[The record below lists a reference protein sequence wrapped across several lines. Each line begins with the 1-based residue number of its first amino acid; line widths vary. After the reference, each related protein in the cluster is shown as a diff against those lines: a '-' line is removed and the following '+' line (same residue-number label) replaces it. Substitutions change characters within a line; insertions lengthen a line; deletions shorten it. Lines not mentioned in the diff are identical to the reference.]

1 MVVTRSMSGT
11 SKTTNTNAKISVNHK
26 SATKKTDTN
35 TKISV
40 NHKAA
45 KRPSKRAKSQRTE
58 KVDGFYGK
66 TCVVKDGWP
75 LDLDA
80 FTIFMRNDYL
90 KKYYQNRPPPT
101 YGITPFEVSCAGQ
114 LEWRGM
120 SAKDKAPFR
129 KLAREMR
136 AEGRS
141 FFSF

>member
-1 MVVTRSMSGT
+1 MGVYPSLSPFYLYKYVEFIMVVTRSMSGT
-11 SKTTNTNAKISVNHK
+11 TKTA
-26 SATKKTDTN
+26 DTN

-45 KRPSKRAKSQRTE
+45 KRPCKRAKSPRTE
-58 KVDGFYGK
+58 KVD
-66 TCVVKDGWP
+66 VE
-75 LDLDA
+75 
-80 FTIFMRNDYL
+80 RNDYL
-90 KKYYQNRPPPT
+90 KKYYENRPPPT

-120 SAKDKAPFR
+120 SAKEKAPFL

>member
-1 MVVTRSMSGT
+1 MEFIMVVTRSMSGT
-11 SKTTNTNAKISVNHK
+11 TKTA
-26 SATKKTDTN
+26 DTN

-45 KRPSKRAKSQRTE
+45 KRPCKRAKSPRTE
-58 KVDGFYGK
+58 KVDVEFYGK
-66 TCVVKDGWP
+66 TCVIKDGWP
-75 LDLDA
+75 LKMDA

-90 KKYYQNRPPPT
+90 KKYYENRPPPT

-120 SAKDKAPFR
+120 SAKEKAPFL